1 MEIFLFCYQPRCFKW
16 HKTSVCRISKFLINS
31 NIRRKSPL
39 GVVCLPLK
47 SLGHQLSHRRYFPG
61 SKNHWISK
69 AFLNHCC
76 HSVAKVCL
84 TLGNPMDCS
93 MSGCCVLHRLPEFT
107 QSHVHWVGDAIQP
120 SHLLSLP
127 FPFFPQSFP
136 ASESF
141 PVSQL
146 FTSGGQSIRVSRFS
160 PSKEYSGLLSF
171 EINWF
176 DLLVVQWT
184 FESLLQHQS
193 LKVSI
198 FLHSAFFIVQLWHLY
213 MTTEKTYIDILMCD
227 KFYCWSHWHNLM
239 LYIADMWY
247 YSNFYTFIFGTKVFQ
262 PKEN

>member
-1 MEIFLFCYQPRCFKW
+1 
-16 HKTSVCRISKFLINS
+16 
-31 NIRRKSPL
+31 
-39 GVVCLPLK
+39 
-47 SLGHQLSHRRYFPG
+47 
-61 SKNHWISK
+61 
-69 AFLNHCC
+69 
-76 HSVAKVCL
+76 
-84 TLGNPMDCS
+84 MDCS
-93 MSGCCVLHRLPEFT
+93 MPGFPVLHQLPEFA
-107 QSHVHWVGDAIQP
+107 QVMSIESVMP
-120 SHLLSLP
+120 SKHFIPVTLFSFCLQFFCALET
-127 FPFFPQSFP
+127 FPM
-136 ASESF
+136 
-141 PVSQL
+141 SQL

-213 MTTEKTYIDILMCD
+213 MTTEKTYIDTLICD

-247 YSNFYTFIFGTKVFQ
+247 YSNF
-262 PKEN
+262 